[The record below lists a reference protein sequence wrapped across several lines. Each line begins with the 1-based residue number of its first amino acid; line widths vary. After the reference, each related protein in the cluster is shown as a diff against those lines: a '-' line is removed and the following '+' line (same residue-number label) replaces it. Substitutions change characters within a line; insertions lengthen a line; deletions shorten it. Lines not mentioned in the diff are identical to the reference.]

1 MSNIFNHNDDEGD
14 YLRVTDKST
23 FLRFRVDQ
31 GDHWP
36 PAVDVDR
43 TNVQR
48 LRNELTKWLG
58 ETIEEIATP
67 PTADEELIQR
77 IVSQAVTET
86 LNAQITLR
94 GLAHPADPE
103 PHDVGHPVR
112 PVQCGVCDGAWSDSH
127 GQPGD
132 PCTRPTGTRTF
143 LAGYCECGH
152 TKWSHDHSPGGCR
165 AAKCTCKL
173 NRTEV
178 RGLAPAPKC
187 TCVHPT
193 AEHHAPA
200 YGWDGGCT
208 YCLCRWPG
216 VQA

>member
-1 MSNIFNHNDDEGD
+1 MINVFDHTDDDGESLHVKDLGQG
-14 YLRVTDKST
+14 
-23 FLRFRVDQ
+23 LRFKIYPGERDFSV
-31 GDHWP
+31 
-36 PAVDVDR
+36 VDVNHAD
-43 TNVQR
+43 VAR
-48 LRNELTKWLG
+48 LRDELTQWLG
-58 ETIEEIATP
+58 EAIEEIATP
-67 PTADEELIQR
+67 PTVDEELIQR

-112 PVQCGVCDGAWSDSH
+112 PVRCGVCDGAWSDSH

-132 PCTRPTGTRTF
+132 PCTRPS
-143 LAGYCECGH
+143 APAPGYCECGH
-152 TKWSHDHSPGGCR
+152 TKWAHDHSPGGCR

-200 YGWDGGCT
+200 YGLGGGCA
-208 YCLCRWPG
+208 YCLCQWPG
-216 VQA
+216 VQS